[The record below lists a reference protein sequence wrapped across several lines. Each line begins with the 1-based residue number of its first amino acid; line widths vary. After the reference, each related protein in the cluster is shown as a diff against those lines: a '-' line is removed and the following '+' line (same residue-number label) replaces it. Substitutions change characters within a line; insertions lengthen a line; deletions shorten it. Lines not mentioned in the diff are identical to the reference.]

1 MLLWFQHAPIAYVMS
16 SPKITGLAKAT
27 ITLLRIYPVK
37 SCAGHELQLAALEDR
52 GLAMDRL
59 WLVVDGRGRFISQRR
74 CPKMALITPSLPT
87 SKDEVST
94 YVRGQGA
101 TIIRCSLK

>member
-1 MLLWFQHAPIAYVMS
+1 MRDVELLVLLWFQHPPTAYVIS
-16 SPKITGLAKAT
+16 SLKITGQAKAK
-27 ITLLRIYPVK
+27 ITSLRVYPVK
-37 SCAGHELQLAALEDR
+37 SCSGHELQLAALEDR

-59 WLVVDGRGRFISQRR
+59 WLVVDGRGRFMSQRR

-94 YVRGQGA
+94 YGVRE
-101 TIIRCSLK
+101 RP